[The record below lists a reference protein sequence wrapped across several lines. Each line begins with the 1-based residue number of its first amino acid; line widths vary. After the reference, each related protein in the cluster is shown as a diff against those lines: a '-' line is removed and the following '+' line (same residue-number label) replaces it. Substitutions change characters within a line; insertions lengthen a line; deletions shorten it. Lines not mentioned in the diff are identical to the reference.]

1 MSNVPSKTTAL
12 RWGGLASSGSNNEED
27 LLQIQSPQKVIQG
40 WIDSSGTPWGN
51 LATPGPA
58 GPAGAPGSSNVP
70 WVDIQTYGAI
80 PKPESLINAQTS
92 FQSIATSPDI
102 TVGSALTYFVNG
114 AGICL
119 WKAGAATS
127 QSTPNAPTIT
137 APPVTGAQTIS
148 YKLVGVDASGG
159 LTAASSAGVTTAA
172 PAVFGSKVQAI
183 ASATATGG
191 VVTLNFSS
199 PLNTTVTA
207 GMTIHVV
214 GITGAGESWC
224 GIWSLAS
231 APSTSQVTYNVA
243 GASGTGTITDA
254 TARLSNTALIYSVSR
269 SAAGVITV
277 TTTQPHHFQVGT
289 TAQPTIVILEGIL
302 TYDLNG
308 HFVIA
313 SVPTATTFTCNTGNL
328 IPVVSANLNNN
339 GGTYLDFGG
348 SLSAA
353 SATVWEYVQVA
364 CPALSGTT
372 TQYYIYS
379 DNANPGG
386 SLALIGKTL
395 WGESHFIDWGP
406 NYGGGFLAPTY
417 VPTTPPAAAQNQLFS
432 TTILS
437 GGGTT
442 SLVLAAN
449 VPSSVT
455 GGTCMYDD
463 APCLLAA
470 VSALPTYGG
479 QVILS
484 PPQTVDSV
492 TLPMYIFNSPIT
504 IPSQREIVVASGLW
518 VNETIYLNSYV
529 SIVGSRAANFT
540 LPNAFAAT
548 GNPVIYGL
556 GNPMIQFGT
565 GNQFSGL
572 NVDGISL
579 FCTNGGINGQV
590 GLSLFN
596 AFYVQI
602 SNSTFISGTGLDG
615 GTNIPLLF
623 NGNCVSIWLE
633 NINFTGAGAYGD
645 TQAVGQSCW
654 GPIVGNIV
662 FRASDNPVAANYP
675 PNRVSM
681 AGVNTSANRGI
692 LVDLQYGTASASND
706 WYFSHL
712 WQQAPTTP
720 TFMFSGPQNYLWNIV
735 IDDINNDSESCA
747 ILGNFNTTM
756 INVALRNCLTTNP
769 VTPLVTGL
777 SITNLTTAGFP
788 YAVGQS
794 NASGVASPMS
804 FTTGSGT
811 TDTVTIPGI
820 YIDGIPAS
828 SHVTFSPT
836 NAAAATMM
844 LTAPGIYISSKSGN
858 TVVFTHGSSLA
869 GATFDI
875 ICTLN

>member
-80 PKPESLINAQTS
+80 PKPESLISAQTS
-92 FQSIATSPDI
+92 FQSTATSPDI

-214 GITGAGESWC
+214 GITGAGATWC

-243 GASGTGTITDA
+243 GASGTGTITGA

-364 CPALSGTT
+364 CPALNGTT

-379 DNANPGG
+379 DSPNPGG
-386 SLALIGKTL
+386 SFVLIGKTL
-395 WGESHFIDWGP
+395 YGESHFIDYGS
-406 NYGGGFLAPTY
+406 NYSGGFLAPGY
-417 VPTTPPAAAQNQLFS
+417 VPTAPPASAQNQLFS

-442 SLVLAAN
+442 SLVLADA
-449 VPSSVT
+449 VPSSVSV
-455 GGTCMYDD
+455 GGICVYDD
-463 APCLLAA
+463 GPALTAA
-470 VSALPTYGG
+470 CAALGTLGG
-479 QVILS
+479 QVLLS
-484 PPQTVDSV
+484 PPTTPNSV
-492 TLPMYIFNSPIT
+492 SVPVYFINSPVT
-504 IPSQREIVVASGLW
+504 VPQFKELVFASSMW
-518 VNETIYLNSYV
+518 VNETIYLSQYD
-529 SIVGSRAANFT
+529 SLVGSRAASWTVENSFDT
-540 LPNAFAAT
+540 TAKPFIFGGA
-548 GNPVIYGL
+548 NPL
-556 GNPMIQFGT
+556 IQVGT
-565 GNQFSGL
+565 QS
-572 NVDGISL
+572 
-579 FCTNGGINGQV
+579 TNGVNGFNCEGV
-590 GLSLFN
+590 DISCTANGGSGRYGLSLYN
-596 AFYVQI
+596 VSYI
-602 SNSTFISGTGLDG
+602 RIKNCTFISQSGTSG
-615 GTNIPLLF
+615 GTNVALVF
-623 NGNCVSIWLE
+623 NGNCVSI
-633 NINFTGAGAYGD
+633 NIDSINYTGYGAYGSG
-645 TQAVGQSCW
+645 QAVGQSSW
-654 GPIVGNIV
+654 GPCIGNVV
-662 FRASDNPVAANYP
+662 FRASDNPALDNFP
-675 PNRVSM
+675 PARVSM
-681 AGVNTSANRGI
+681 TGVNTSAGRGI
-692 LVDLQYGTASASND
+692 LIDGQYGFESASND
-706 WYFSHL
+706 WEFSQI
-712 WQQAPTTP
+712 WDQAPVTP
-720 TFMFSGPQNYLWNIV
+720 CIMFSGLPNYLGNIT
-735 IDDINNDSESCA
+735 IDGINNDSESTAVLANWCGTMTGVR
-747 ILGNFNTTM
+747 LGNS
-756 INVALRNCLTTNP
+756 ITTNE
-769 VTPLVTGL
+769 VTPLVTGNI
-777 SITNLTTAGFP
+777 ITGLTVYGIP
-788 YAVGQS
+788 YAIGQS
-794 NASGVASPMS
+794 LTPSAAIPAS
-804 FTTGSGT
+804 FTTGSST
-811 TDTVTIPGI
+811 TDSVTIPGLTT
-820 YIDGIPAS
+820 S
-828 SHVTFSPT
+828 SHVSFSPT

-844 LTAPGIYISSKSGN
+844 LTAPGIYISSQSAN
-858 TVVFTHGSSLA
+858 TVVFTHGSSLS